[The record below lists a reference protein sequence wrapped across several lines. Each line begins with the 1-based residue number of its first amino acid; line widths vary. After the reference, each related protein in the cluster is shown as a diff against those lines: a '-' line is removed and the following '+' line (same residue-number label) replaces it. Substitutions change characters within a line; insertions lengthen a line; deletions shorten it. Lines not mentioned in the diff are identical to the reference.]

1 MVDLLKFFIF
11 GQEPVIVD
19 VVLRVRRDVN
29 RRVLFVKL
37 LLSLLTI
44 EFRKHWWF
52 LVCLFIFVLRA
63 GLLTILLLLQT
74 ILLFLPLVVDFDVFL
89 VGFNELGL
97 LVSQVL
103 LTIALAFGFGLLTTG
118 FLFSILLLDGLAP
131 DHIQLASRY
140 GHFEPLE
147 EFTKA
152 LVILVD
158 CLLVQVTKRL
168 LNEVDALVSS
178 IIVFFLAPDLV
189 IEHFFG

>member
-37 LLSLLTI
+37 LLSFLSIKLW
-44 EFRKHWWF
+44 KHWWF

-103 LTIALAFGFGLLTTG
+103 LAIAFAFGFGLLTTG

-147 EFTKA
+147 EFAKA

-158 CLLVQVTKRL
+158 
-168 LNEVDALVSS
+168 
-178 IIVFFLAPDLV
+178 
-189 IEHFFG
+189 